1 MPVIPSD
8 FEYQFSPA
16 ALREVREQLGLSQA
30 QLAKRLNLPTNTV
43 SRWERGDTSP
53 DANSL
58 AAIYSIA
65 TGAGLE
71 PVFFRRGGDMVSSTK
86 RRQDPQRPLNGRRV
100 LNRQR
105 TKLAMMWDFQNVPLE
120 PDDAF
125 DAWFYMEKFLDIA
138 FPSVDDWNL
147 KVYAAWQRNDAV
159 KNLRYLDVSQVG
171 YNADSQIEQDIRS
184 FCNLT
189 DSNVWWGTNVWW
201 GQDQDHDPKDT
212 VLILVSKD
220 GDFADLL
227 HEADQAGVDVYLW
240 APPGC
245 SRDLLGAAR
254 KDHVIPWNHPCIMV
268 SEDNLR
274 RLNQ

>member
-1 MPVIPSD
+1 MIPSD
-8 FEYQFSPA
+8 FEYQFSPS
-16 ALREVREQLGLSQA
+16 ALREVREHLGLSQT

-71 PVFFRRGGDMVSSTK
+71 PIFFRRGGDMVSSTK
-86 RRQDPQRPLNGRRV
+86 RRQDPQKPLNGRRV

-105 TKLAMMWDFQNVPLE
+105 TRLAMMWDFQNVPLE
-120 PDDAF
+120 PDDAL
-125 DAWFYMEKFLDIA
+125 DAWFYMDKFIDIA

-147 KVYAAWQRNDAV
+147 KVYTSWQHNDAV
-159 KNLRYLDVSQVG
+159 KNLRYLDVNQVG
-171 YNADSQIEQDIRS
+171 TNADSQIEQDIRS

-189 DSNVWWGTNVWW
+189 DSNVWWGQ
-201 GQDQDHDPKDT
+201 GQDHDPKDA

-227 HEADQAGVDVYLW
+227 YEADQAGVDVYLW

-245 SRDLLGAAR
+245 SRDLLDCGE
-254 KDHVIPWNHPCIMV
+254 K
-268 SEDNLR
+268 
-274 RLNQ
+274 